1 MGLFGK
7 LKSALTTAGET
18 KMAQRVLDEAFE
30 RVGFERNYFMKL
42 HPAIHGTLL
51 RLYLMSG
58 DLEGTMRFFH
68 TAVED
73 YSNPIEL
80 IRGFEKLRQTIE
92 VTFQNWLRA
101 PIPEM
106 REDISNLARQML
118 ANAPR

>member
-7 LKSALTTAGET
+7 IKSALTAAGET

-30 RVGFERNYFMKL
+30 HAGFERNYFMKL

-58 DLEGTMRFFH
+58 DLEGTIRFFH
-68 TAVED
+68 KAAEE

-80 IRGFEKLRQTIE
+80 IRGFEKLRQSIE
-92 VTFQNWLRA
+92 VTFQNWQRA
-101 PIPEM
+101 PIPEI
-106 REDISNLARQML
+106 REEISNIARQML
-118 ANAPR
+118 ADAS